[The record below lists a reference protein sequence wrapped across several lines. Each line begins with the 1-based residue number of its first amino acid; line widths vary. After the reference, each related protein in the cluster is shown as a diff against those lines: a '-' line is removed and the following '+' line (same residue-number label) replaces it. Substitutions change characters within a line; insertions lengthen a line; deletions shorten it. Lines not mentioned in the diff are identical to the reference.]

1 MGDLRYA
8 VLLTAT
14 VLGGYF
20 NRDELFEEFLD
31 RYNDEFPA
39 ESEVQTNFQTTFDFI
54 TECGFDKKS
63 RIWRKADLFTALI
76 EFYVLLCQGK
86 IELQPSEVIEALG
99 RFYSEVDNGSLDQTT
114 VPGIYYKAALQAS
127 NDRVN
132 RVRRGIILNEV
143 VRGTP
148 GPVVLNKLRQQGLV

>member
-1 MGDLRYA
+1 M
-8 VLLTAT
+8 
-14 VLGGYF
+14 
-20 NRDELFEEFLD
+20 
-31 RYNDEFPA
+31 
-39 ESEVQTNFQTTFDFI
+39 
-54 TECGFDKKS
+54 
-63 RIWRKADLFTALI
+63 WRKADLFRALI
-76 EFYVLLCQGK
+76 EFYALLCQEK

-99 RFYSEVDNGSLDQTT
+99 KFYSEVENGSLDQTT

-148 GPVVLNKLRQQGLV
+148 GPAVMEKLRQQGLV